1 MRLLRAVRG
10 AFHSLRRS
18 SAPFRPRSALNSFYI
33 KTCRHPFGMAK
44 NYGSKAK
51 GACNQG
57 KEDFKQLTYS
67 RMHSASSATGENVL
81 QWEQLPFSKKMGKCA
96 LWGLRGRTPYKAHST
111 LCVSLLNLLRFL
123 IRSRRS
129 VVSSSSFLIRH
140 RRRKSRN

>member
-1 MRLLRAVRG
+1 MVGFLFIQVFIHLRVAT
-10 AFHSLRRS
+10 HSGWL
-18 SAPFRPRSALNSFYI
+18 
-33 KTCRHPFGMAK
+33 KTPDLGQK
-44 NYGSKAK
+44 E
-51 GACNQG
+51 ACNQG

-129 VVSSSSFLIRH
+129 SFPPPRSSFVSVVERAGTKDYI
-140 RRRKSRN
+140 SNV